1 MLTITPEA
9 RTYTLE
15 KGGSLFLEYVT
26 VTGGCC
32 IPYQPEP
39 AVRLGKPRNQD
50 QYRQEIIDGLMIFI
64 PRKLPEEELVIG
76 IASFLGFKKLVIE
89 GWRHF

>member
-9 RTYTLE
+9 KAYTLD
-15 KGGSLFLEYVT
+15 KGGSFFLEYVT

-39 AVRLGKPRNQD
+39 TVRLGKPRKQD
-50 QYRQEIIDGLMIFI
+50 QYRQESIDGLTVFI
-64 PRKLPEEELVIG
+64 PYRPPEEELIIG
-76 IASFLGFKKLVIE
+76 MASFLGFKKLVIE
-89 GWRHF
+89 GWHYY